1 MMRNRAAATA
11 VAIGTGVAVALVL
24 AWAVAAL
31 AILWVSLEPQQ
42 RHLLLQVCGPQ
53 LPLLIPILVLLALLA
68 WSVVHPLYRRW
79 VHAPAQIT
87 EQTLSLVARDENG
100 ELQSDAY
107 PNQRDLIA
115 AINMLARQRNAWRRD
130 TQQQVAVAL
139 QQVANERNRFAALM
153 SELAQGVVVCN
164 LDGRV
169 LLYNARARLQFK
181 ALSPAPMV
189 ADGADMIGLGRS
201 IHAVLERRL
210 IAHALASVMH
220 RLRRGAD
227 NPVARFVS
235 VTRAGH
241 LMRVQLAPVR
251 DIALQPWSTPPPD
264 AQDDGSAPQRQA
276 RQAVPATQDGA
287 QVTGYVL
294 LIENVS
300 AEFAREHRR
309 EHLFRQL
316 TDGLREPL
324 SVLREAIPPVADGAS
339 DTAEHG
345 QSGRVAAAQLVRIGE
360 LLAQVS
366 DTWSREPGSRWPLE
380 DMLGAELLDAARRCI
395 GEAGITCAVTDP
407 QDEIWLQV
415 DGFTLLVAVE
425 SMAGRLLAEY
435 QVTQVD
441 LSLTREQDRARLAI
455 TWRQAQSGGDDRFAW
470 ESLGLVMDG
479 AHQDL
484 TLRELVE
491 RHHGELEFH
500 HDPVTGRACLG
511 VLLPLAPAAPVPEA
525 GLFLHG
531 QSRPEFYDF
540 DLFATSEQVSTLDQ
554 QPLTQLSFTVFDTET
569 TGLEPSAGDEII
581 QIGAV
586 RIVNGRLLRS
596 EAFEQLVDPRRP
608 IPRAS
613 IPIHGIEPQMLVG
626 KPVIDEVL
634 PAFHAYAQDT
644 VLVAHNAAF
653 DLRFLQLKQ
662 QRTGIEFSQPVLD
675 TLLLSAFVQPNQDS
689 HRLEAIAERF
699 GIPVI
704 GRHTAL
710 GDAIVTAEVL
720 LRLIPLLAARG
731 IHTLA
736 QARQAS
742 RKTWYARLR
751 Y

>member
-1 MMRNRAAATA
+1 MMQNRSAATA
-11 VAIGTGVAVALVL
+11 VAIGTVIAVALVL
-24 AWAVAAL
+24 AWTVAGL

-42 RHLLLQVCGPQ
+42 RQLLLQIYGPQ
-53 LPLLIPILVLLALLA
+53 LPLLVPVLVVLVMLA
-68 WSVVHPLYRRW
+68 WSVVQHLYRRW
-79 VHAPAQIT
+79 VHAPAQIA
-87 EQTLSLVARDENG
+87 EQVLTLVDRDESG
-100 ELQSDAY
+100 ELQSEAY
-107 PNQRDLIA
+107 PNQRELIA
-115 AINMLARQRNAWRRD
+115 AINALARQRNAWRQD
-130 TQQQVAVAL
+130 TEQQVAVAL
-139 QQVANERNRFAALM
+139 HQLANERNRFAALM

-181 ALSPAPMV
+181 VLSPAPMV

-210 IAHALASVMH
+210 IGHALASVMH

-227 NPVARFVS
+227 SPVARFVT

-241 LMRVQLAPVR
+241 LLRVQLAPVR
-251 DIALQPWSTPPPD
+251 DIAMRPPAAPTSG
-264 AQDDGSAPQRQA
+264 AQDDASVPRQQPRQA
-276 RQAVPATQDGA
+276 LPAPSGGP
-287 QVTGYVL
+287 QVTGYVM

-300 AEFAREHRR
+300 AAFARDHRR

-324 SVLREAIPPVADGAS
+324 SALREAMGQVAEDSTDA
-339 DTAEHG
+339 AAHW
-345 QSGRVAAAQLVRIGE
+345 QSGQAGAAHLARIE
-360 LLAQVS
+360 QLLAQVS

-380 DMLGAELLDAARRCI
+380 DMLGTELLDAAHRCI
-395 GEAGITCAVTDP
+395 GEAGITCTVTDP
-407 QDEIWLQV
+407 RDEIWLQV

-435 QVTQVD
+435 QVTQVN

-455 TWRQAQSGGDDRFAW
+455 TWRQAQSGDDDRCAW
-470 ESLGLVMDG
+470 ESLGLAMGG

-491 RHHGELEFH
+491 RHHGELAFH
-500 HDPVTGRACLG
+500 HDPVTGRASLG

-540 DLFATSEQVSTLDQ
+540 DLFATADTASALDQ
-554 QPLTQLSFTVFDTET
+554 QPLAQLSFTVFDTET

-596 EAFEQLVDPRRP
+596 ESFEQLVDPRRP
-608 IPRAS
+608 IARAS

-626 KPVIDEVL
+626 KPIIDEVL
-634 PAFHAYAQDT
+634 PAFHAYVQDT

-662 QRTGIEFSQPVLD
+662 QRTGIEFTQPVLD
-675 TLLLSAFVQPNQDS
+675 TLLLSALVQPNQDS

-736 QARQAS
+736 QAREAS